1 MALIGINSVN
11 PGPRKPSTL
20 EQIAQG
26 VEIAANVLNTGLN
39 AYKVFGIDRKQA
51 KLQEQKVEDDFANN
65 MRLATPEEI
74 GADKVTPV
82 KGRDGLFVNQEKP
95 DPLADIKGALLG
107 LSVEKTKG
115 DIKKTNKDLARSP
128 AQEMLDSTFAKDY
141 ADFVANGG
149 YAEIESNLKR
159 LNAVRLALK
168 DPKIN
173 ATGAVGLIPKELR
186 DYTNPESAQLQDEVE
201 SVVQGTL
208 RQVLGPAYTEKE
220 GKTVIQRSYNP
231 RQSQEVTRAKVD
243 KLFDKLQK
251 AAKAKADAAAYFEK
265 HKTLD
270 GYPGA
275 ANLARSLDDIIAP
288 DKDEPPGERL
298 TPIQQELRRRGLK

>member
-74 GADKVTPV
+74 GADKGTPV

-173 ATGAVGLIPKELR
+173 ETIRTQKARSFRMRLKASFKEPFDKSSDRPIPRKRGRRLFNDRTIRDSLKRSLAQKSTSSLISFKKQLR
-186 DYTNPESAQLQDEVE
+186 PRPMRLLTSKSTRPSMDILEQPIWLALSTTLLLRIRTNPLAKGSHRFNRSFDDEDLNE
-201 SVVQGTL
+201 RSFET
-208 RQVLGPAYTEKE
+208 
-220 GKTVIQRSYNP
+220 QR
-231 RQSQEVTRAKVD
+231 
-243 KLFDKLQK
+243 
-251 AAKAKADAAAYFEK
+251 
-265 HKTLD
+265 
-270 GYPGA
+270 
-275 ANLARSLDDIIAP
+275 
-288 DKDEPPGERL
+288 
-298 TPIQQELRRRGLK
+298 